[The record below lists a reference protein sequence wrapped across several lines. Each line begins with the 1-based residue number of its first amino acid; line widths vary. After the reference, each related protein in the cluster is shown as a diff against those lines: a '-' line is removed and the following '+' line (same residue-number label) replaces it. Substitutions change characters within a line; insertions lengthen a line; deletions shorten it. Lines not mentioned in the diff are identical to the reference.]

1 MLKYSRIMLHTYI
14 LTMEDT
20 FIVDII
26 IVTIPG
32 EVEAF
37 NGMFDWS
44 GNIINGNAVIQ
55 VNYDYGGY
63 QLFTIHF

>member
-1 MLKYSRIMLHTYI
+1 MLHTYI

-26 IVTIPG
+26 IVAIPG

-37 NGMFDWS
+37 KCRKS
-44 GNIINGNAVIQ
+44 LVIC
-55 VNYDYGGY
+55 G
-63 QLFTIHF
+63 I

>member
-1 MLKYSRIMLHTYI
+1 MLHTYI

-26 IVTIPG
+26 TVAIHG

-37 NGMFDWS
+37 NGMLI
-44 GNIINGNAVIQ
+44 GVE
-55 VNYDYGGY
+55 
-63 QLFTIHF
+63 T